1 METGT
6 SQIQVS
12 LIMLIWKSLLPQL
25 VYVVEVDAVDGAE
38 TVATG
43 VTNATLTAKAAMGS
57 QIV

>member
-12 LIMLIWKSLLPQL
+12 LITLIWKSLLPQL
-25 VYVVEVDAVDGAE
+25 VYVVEVVAVDGAE
-38 TVATG
+38 TVAAG
-43 VTNATLTAKAAMGS
+43 VITATLTVIAAMGS